1 MTGRYR
7 VHMSSDAQRVVR
19 TELPQDVSM
28 GVFALAQR
36 TLAVDPRSCGEPLPG
51 IYDGLWAIERSEYV
65 LHYEIDET
73 DRAVRIVMIGPL
85 PGSRL
90 V

>member
-1 MTGRYR
+1 M
-7 VHMSSDAQRVVR
+7 HMSSDAQRVVR
-19 TELPQDVSM
+19 SALPQDVAI

-36 TLAVDPRSCGEPLPG
+36 TLAVDPRACGQPLPG

-65 LHYEIDET
+65 MHYEIDEM
-73 DRAVRIVMIGPL
+73 DRVVRIVMIRPL